1 MYNLEVS
8 KPKEAAEVVQNL
20 GSLPDAWTDRYQVA
34 VLCRALWS
42 LDYLQAWEAC
52 NSSCDL
58 VKIYVTL
65 LSVTDVCS
73 KMCPVSSMMLDTLD
87 GAWVRNF

>member
-42 LDYLQAWEAC
+42 LDYLQAWEA
-52 NSSCDL
+52 
-58 VKIYVTL
+58 
-65 LSVTDVCS
+65 
-73 KMCPVSSMMLDTLD
+73 
-87 GAWVRNF
+87 